1 MKKNIID
8 HLAVCTDDITK
19 SVKWYR
25 DNFSCDILYQDD
37 SWAMLEFQNI
47 KLALVL
53 PEQHPFHFAILKD
66 DVEEYGTP
74 TTHRDGSVS
83 VYIKDCSGNNI
94 EILRYD

>member
-1 MKKNIID
+1 MKKDIID
-8 HLAVCTDDITK
+8 HLSVCTDDISK
-19 SVKWYR
+19 SVIWYK

-37 SWAMLEFQNI
+37 SWAMLEFENI

-66 DVEEYGTP
+66 DVEKYGIP

-83 VYIKDCSGNNI
+83 VYIKDRSGNNI

>member
-1 MKKNIID
+1 MKKDIID
-8 HLAVCTDDITK
+8 HLAVCTDDISK
-19 SVKWYR
+19 SVIWYK

-37 SWAMLEFQNI
+37 SWAMLEFENI

-66 DVEEYGTP
+66 DVEKYGVP
-74 TTHRDGSVS
+74 ITHRDGSVS
-83 VYIKDCSGNNI
+83 VYIKDLSGNNI